1 MSSPLIRDIP
11 SIAKTLKNAKDM
23 AAFKR
28 IMPFCR
34 PFLKLLRADVAKLD
48 DASSQVD
55 ELVRRIEEMS
65 KIPDRFNEIFSS
77 RGWIIYNLLNLEV
90 AKAAIVKA
98 EASDINGAES
108 DLVDYYSPETLRWKL
123 QAMHGV

>member
-11 SIAKTLKNAKDM
+11 SIAKTLKDAKDM

-34 PFLKLLRADVAKLD
+34 PFLKLLGADVAKLD
-48 DASSQVD
+48 NALSQVD
-55 ELVRRIEEMS
+55 ELVRQIEEMA

-77 RGWIIYNLLNLEV
+77 RGWIIYDLLNLEV
-90 AKAAIVKA
+90 AKAAIAKADVGDIDGA
-98 EASDINGAES
+98 EA
-108 DLVDYYSPETLRWKL
+108 DLVDYYSPETLT
-123 QAMHGV
+123 